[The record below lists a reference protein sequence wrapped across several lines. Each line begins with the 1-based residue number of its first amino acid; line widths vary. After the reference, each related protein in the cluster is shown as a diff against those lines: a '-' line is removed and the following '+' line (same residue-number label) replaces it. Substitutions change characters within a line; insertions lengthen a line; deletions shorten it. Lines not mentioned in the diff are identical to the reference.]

1 MKILKR
7 TLITL
12 CALIIFALLALFINE
27 KINDKVF
34 LTKYTYRHSE
44 IPKAFEGYK
53 IMAISDLHEAP
64 FSGQI
69 LEHIDNEKPD
79 IVVFTGDMVQ
89 LPDDSIEET
98 VKIAKGIEDIPMY
111 AVSGNHD
118 TQCGEY
124 DKIMRTLWAVNIIP
138 LDNDSVCLEKGDES
152 ILLLGVKDPKDDVV
166 SEEKVEKL
174 RRQIE
179 SEFPDGPCFSVLLMH
194 RADLYSELKDTSADL
209 IISGHL
215 HGGIIRLPFVGGVIG
230 QDAGQLFPDYEYGF
244 IKEGDFSAMIVS
256 GGCDKNPDKKRYF
269 NPPEV
274 VLITLEGE
282 E

>member
-1 MKILKR
+1 M
-7 TLITL
+7 
-12 CALIIFALLALFINE
+12 
-27 KINDKVF
+27 
-34 LTKYTYRHSE
+34 
-44 IPKAFEGYK
+44 
-53 IMAISDLHEAP
+53 
-64 FSGQI
+64 
-69 LEHIDNEKPD
+69 
-79 IVVFTGDMVQ
+79 Q

-230 QDAGQLFPDYEYGF
+230 QDAGQLFPDYE
-244 IKEGDFSAMIVS
+244 
-256 GGCDKNPDKKRYF
+256 
-269 NPPEV
+269 
-274 VLITLEGE
+274 
-282 E
+282 